1 MFPTVNCYHKELH
14 LGCCSSPRS
23 ASVSGVF
30 PENAKIALAD
40 NGKPNKNRM
49 SIFRAE
55 VVKDQ
60 LVREMS
66 KYLPLIIFAYQQNY
80 SNPNVLT
87 YFLDS
92 WKENL
97 DNNFFTGVSLINL
110 SKSFDCIL
118 HDLIIVKFYG
128 CDFNKIAKDRK

>member
-1 MFPTVNCYHKELH
+1 
-14 LGCCSSPRS
+14 
-23 ASVSGVF
+23 
-30 PENAKIALAD
+30 
-40 NGKPNKNRM
+40 M

-66 KYLPLIIFAYQQNY
+66 KYLPLVIFAYQENY
-80 SNPNVLT
+80 SNPHVLT

-97 DNNFFTGVSLINL
+97 DNNFFTGVSLTNL

-118 HDLIIVKFYG
+118 HDLIIVKFYD
-128 CDFNKIAKDRK
+128 CDLNKIAKDRK